1 MNYIGDFDK
10 ESFHLVHSEL
20 SDKVT
25 DISLI
30 IDYSTQR
37 LCVALPLNTQITQ
50 FSTLS

>member
-10 ESFHLVHSEL
+10 ESFQLVHSEL
-20 SDKVT
+20 ADKVK
-25 DISLI
+25 DLSLI

-37 LCVALPLNTQITQ
+37 LCVALPFNTQTTQ

>member
-10 ESFHLVHSEL
+10 ESFHLAHSEL
-20 SDKVT
+20 ADKVK

-37 LCVALPLNTQITQ
+37 LYVALPLNTQTTQ
-50 FSTLS
+50 FYTLS